1 LRRLREVELL
11 APAGSWEAL
20 VAAVQNG
27 ADAIYLGG
35 KAFSARQS
43 ANNFDEEELIRAVN
57 YCHIR
62 GVKVFVTVNTLVS
75 DEELKDLG
83 EYISFL
89 YHHDVDAVIVQ
100 DLGAAKLIHDLF
112 PDFQMHASTQ
122 MSVHNSEG
130 VQLLEEVGFQR
141 VVLAREMSVE
151 EIKQVQ
157 DSCKADIEVFVHGAL
172 CVCYS
177 GQCLMSSMIGGRS
190 GNRGRCAQ
198 PCRMPYQLI
207 NMKNGDVLKS
217 EEGDYLLSPRDL
229 NTLENIHQILDT
241 GIKSLK
247 IEGRLKRAEYV
258 ATIVGAYRKAID
270 QYIMDKSRDKL
281 DSATLR
287 DVEQIFNRKFTKGYI
302 LGDYGKEMMSFEK
315 PSNRGIRIGE
325 VLGYDKN
332 KQRVEIK
339 LDGELRK
346 GDGIEIWTEKGDS
359 PGALV
364 EVLTVRGEKR
374 EQGNAKE
381 IIQVNFRHSVSKG
394 QPVYKTSDINL
405 FQRARESYERT
416 ERKIPITGAF
426 RGNIGEHIV
435 LTLWDQEGHHV
446 ELRGEYQVEKALK
459 KPTEDDR
466 VREQLL
472 KLGNTPYVFESLEV
486 QLDADGMIPVGE
498 LNGLR
503 RDAIKQLDDL
513 RANHNGRQPM
523 KTRDISQKLDQWFMT
538 HSVKQRS
545 EVSLRVSLNNLLQL
559 KTVLRFPVN
568 RIYYTDLAT
577 LEDAYLLVKNHKVE
591 FIPSFSRITTDEELG
606 DIKKYLSESGNQV
619 EGIMASNLG
628 ILKVARDMGIANIY
642 GDFSLNIFNNG
653 ALRLLQEWDVQ
664 EASLSPELTLKQI
677 KEMMIQA
684 PIPGEVIVQ
693 GHLPLMVM
701 RHCPTAAVLSKK
713 GQQENCHLCRNTSLG
728 LKDRKDMIF
737 PIMMDNHC
745 RTHILNS
752 QTLCLIEYINEIL
765 DAGAVNLRIHLTIE
779 DEQEIEKMMEAYG
792 EVLQKGRMTVIAE
805 AFLKGMREKGLTK
818 GHFYRGVQ

>member
-1 LRRLREVELL
+1 ML

-35 KAFSARQS
+35 IAFSARQS
-43 ANNFDEEELIRAVN
+43 ANNFDDEELIKAVN

-100 DLGAAKLIHDLF
+100 DLGAAKLIHDIF

-122 MSVHNSEG
+122 MSVHNLEG
-130 VQLLEEVGFQR
+130 VQLLEEMGFQR

-151 EIKQVQ
+151 EIKEIQ
-157 DSCKADIEVFVHGAL
+157 DNCKADIEAFVHGAL
-172 CVCYS
+172 CICYS

-198 PCRMPYQLI
+198 PCRMPYQLV
-207 NMKNGDVLKS
+207 NLRSGDAIKS

-270 QYIMDKSRDKL
+270 QYVMDKSMEKPDA
-281 DSATLR
+281 ATLR

-302 LGDYGKEMMSFEK
+302 LGAYGKEMMSFEK

-332 KQRVEIK
+332 KQRIEIK
-339 LDGELRK
+339 LEGELRK
-346 GDGIEIWTEKGDS
+346 GDGIEVWTEKGDS

-394 QPVYKTSDINL
+394 QPVYRTSDINL

-416 ERKIPITGAF
+416 ERKIPIYGDF
-426 RGNIGEHIV
+426 RGNIGENIL
-435 LTLWDQEGHHV
+435 LTLWDREGHHV
-446 ELRGEYQVEKALK
+446 ELRGQYQVEKALK
-459 KPTEDDR
+459 KPTEEDR

-486 QLDADGMIPVGE
+486 QLDANGIIPVGE

-523 KTRDISQKLDQWFMT
+523 KAMDISQKLDQWLMT
-538 HSVKQRS
+538 PRVKPRA
-545 EVSLRVSLNNLLQL
+545 EVSVRVSVNNLVQL
-559 KTVLRFPVN
+559 KAVLQHSVN
-568 RIYYTDLAT
+568 RIYYTDLTT
-577 LEDAYLLVKNHKVE
+577 LSDAYLLVKDHEVE
-591 FIPSFSRITTDEELG
+591 LVPAFSRITTDEELR
-606 DIKKYLSESGNQV
+606 DIKKYLSENKNQV
-619 EGIMASNLG
+619 RGIMASNLG
-628 ILKVARDMGIANIY
+628 ILKVAKDMGIENIY
-642 GDFSLNIFNNG
+642 GDFSLNIFNKG
-653 ALRLLQEWDVQ
+653 ALRLLQDWNVQ
-664 EASLSPELTLKQI
+664 EAALSPELTLKQI
-677 KEMMIQA
+677 KEIVMGG

-693 GHLPLMVM
+693 GYMPLMVM
-701 RHCPTAAVLSKK
+701 RHCPTAAVISKQ
-713 GQQENCHLCRNTSLG
+713 GQQENCNLCRNTSLG
-728 LKDRKDMIF
+728 LKDRKDMVF
-737 PIMMDNHC
+737 PIMMDDHC

-752 QTLCLIEYINEIL
+752 QSLCLIESIHEIL
-765 DAGAVNLRIHLTIE
+765 HGGALNLRIHLTIE
-779 DEQEIEKMMEAYG
+779 DGQEIEKIMEAYG
-792 EVLQKGRMTVIAE
+792 EVLRKGRMTVIAE
-805 AFLKGMREKGLTK
+805 EFLKEMREKGLTK
-818 GHFYRGVQ
+818 GHFFRGVE